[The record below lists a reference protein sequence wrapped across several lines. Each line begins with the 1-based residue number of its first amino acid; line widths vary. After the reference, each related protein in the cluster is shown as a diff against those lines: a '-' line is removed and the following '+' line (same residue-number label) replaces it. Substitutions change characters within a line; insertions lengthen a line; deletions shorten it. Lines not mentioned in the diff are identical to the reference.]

1 MTRPLLNRLPDIF
14 ACAAVRSSE
23 AMHALGLRPEQRCRV
38 DTPAMDFA
46 VAPHWDL
53 HLSGDVAAL
62 MGMLAGQAPFPR
74 VRQQLGLLWL
84 STQPP
89 MCQLGS
95 MQAPESLQS
104 RHASLIADFAHRL
117 LLGRE
122 LLSPSALVV
131 VEGTPDL
138 AEGISLV
145 MQTVFGHKPQW
156 KKFDGSPGA
165 PSVLVCPAD
174 ASCGA
179 WPNIRNA
186 RHGAGTHLLQWLR
199 EVPTENA
206 TALALGPH
214 LDLSEVWPAWRGGWV
229 VTHADP
235 AVFERLQ
242 LQCRAPFPSVSR

>member
-1 MTRPLLNRLPDIF
+1 MTRSLLNRLPDIF

-23 AMHALGLRPEQRCRV
+23 AMHALGLRPGQRCSV
-38 DTPAMDFA
+38 DIPALDPG
-46 VAPHWDL
+46 VAPHWGL

-74 VRQQLGLLWL
+74 VRQRLGLLWL
-84 STQPP
+84 SMQPP
-89 MCQLGS
+89 PNPPGS
-95 MQAPESLQS
+95 VQAPESLQS
-104 RHASLIADFAHRL
+104 HHASLIADFAHRL

-122 LLSPSALVV
+122 LLGPSALVV

-145 MQTVFGHKPQW
+145 MQTIFGHKPQW

-174 ASCGA
+174 VACGA
-179 WPNIRNA
+179 WLNA
-186 RHGAGTHLLQWLR
+186 RSARLGAGTHLLEWLR

-235 AVFERLQ
+235 VAFDRLQ
-242 LQCRAPFPSVSR
+242 LQGRASFAA